1 MTTTL
6 QVDNYLP
13 THDVLFPQE
22 SGSILFAFFFK
33 YKEAV
38 YNLGA
43 FSSYVSQIFFLAHGV
58 TMLASRE
65 KPHWSTVGFAL
76 FTLTSIVLM
85 APYKWDRKWMRVKSL
100 VGMSIFGTVLLIYL
114 LCWLGL

>member
-1 MTTTL
+1 MTKTL
-6 QVDNYLP
+6 LMDYYLP
-13 THDVLFPQE
+13 TYEVPLWQK
-22 SGSILFAFFFK
+22 SGIYLVCIFFK

>member
-43 FSSYVSQIFFLAHGV
+43 FSSYVSQIFFLAHGI

-76 FTLTSIVLM
+76 FTLTSIILM
-85 APYKWDRKWMRVKSL
+85 TPYKWDRKWMRVKSL
-100 VGMSIFGTVLLIYL
+100 VGMSIFGSVLLIYL
-114 LCWLGL
+114 FC